1 MSADSD
7 MVENAARAIRN
18 RAEQPI
24 DMAEARYLASA
35 ALDASWIGELV
46 EALDRGAEALS
57 YALELLEDLDEC
69 PVPIKWCN
77 ALDGMNAALSRARA
91 TQGTETPNMTER
103 SEDALKA
110 MTRKQIVNGVAY
122 VIPRSEPDAFF
133 VRKVGAF
140 GVGITC
146 RWTSWG
152 IGFDLLRA
160 GILIAVGPLFIWVA
174 HIDRQLAEP
183 EQST

>member
-1 MSADSD
+1 
-7 MVENAARAIRN
+7 
-18 RAEQPI
+18 
-24 DMAEARYLASA
+24 
-35 ALDASWIGELV
+35 
-46 EALDRGAEALS
+46 
-57 YALELLEDLDEC
+57 
-69 PVPIKWCN
+69 
-77 ALDGMNAALSRARA
+77 
-91 TQGTETPNMTER
+91 MTER